1 MARRKKIVQK
11 LARVLDPELPSTNA
25 QSVEDERTKLEVEVS
40 ETMSEKPLPLEPEI
54 LVDTAEKSRS
64 ASWAA
69 EVEGQSFQESAKEN
83 WSKFKESLPNFG
95 YTKLHFQDPI
105 HRDGKL
111 VAQLDVEEI
120 KVEAS
125 FWKSPLICM
134 VIGRGA
140 HLTRK
145 TRKPAKPVRPEPG
158 EPAFFEKADKIGF
171 NPTRTRKNRV
181 GFGDMV
187 LESGM
192 IHFDKKPVI
201 LRPWSSDVESI
212 RSVKSVPV
220 WIRLPGLGLQY
231 WGVNC
236 LSALVSTIGTP
247 IMVDKVTKAR
257 TMIKFARILVDMEI
271 AENLP
276 MHIHYLNE
284 RGQIL
289 EQPIKYEWL
298 PTKCSSCKKLGHATN
313 VCKHAPSA
321 IKKNTESSN
330 QAIPVVKTASESATN
345 IQNNSSQNKQE
356 PLEVTKQDEVLT
368 VPSGSKWFTPRKVGM
383 KKSVDK
389 PQLDM
394 HRNTFSI
401 LQQAVLDVCRKNKVG
416 LGALIETK
424 LKGDRIRDLMNSSF
438 VGWKFYSSSMVEGRI
453 LLIWK
458 AHLMKIEIIQETTQ
472 LLHCRVTLI
481 GVNLAYCLSVVYGS
495 NQLETR
501 KLLWSDLA
509 NVQRPVTLW
518 IIMGDFNAV
527 FYVDDQLG
535 GRSISIK
542 EMEDARQWL
551 ALGEATEMKTL
562 APKFTWNNKQDGG
575 TRIFSKLDRVFT
587 NDSWIDSF
595 PLVVT
600 YAQWDVVS
608 DHCYLLIKQGDFC
621 SLGVKPFRF
630 FNMWAV
636 HDNFRE
642 VVLHNWSIP
651 FEGQGL
657 FRLIGKLTRLK
668 HVLKKFNWRTMG
680 DVSCNYEESKSKY
693 QLAQNALCYDP
704 LNADLQSKEKDA
716 QQIYFRHEKI
726 YSSYLRQKSKIT
738 WLRLGDENSSFFHA
752 SLKKRQLS
760 NCIISYID
768 ANGCFVDN
776 YAKVVDHYVHHFKNH
791 LGNASKA
798 MGQIDPDC
806 IMKFAQPCSV
816 SIQSKVLARMVMER
830 DSSKFYGK
838 I

>member
-1 MARRKKIVQK
+1 MCTNTYHA
-11 LARVLDPELPSTNA
+11 PSSNA
-25 QSVEDERTKLEVEVS
+25 QSVGDERAES
-40 ETMSEKPLPLEPEI
+40 E
-54 LVDTAEKSRS
+54 
-64 ASWAA
+64 
-69 EVEGQSFQESAKEN
+69 
-83 WSKFKESLPNFG
+83 
-95 YTKLHFQDPI
+95 DPI

-125 FWKSPLICM
+125 FWKSALICM
-134 VIGRGA
+134 VIGENPPLA
-140 HLTRK
+140 I
-145 TRKPAKPVRPEPG
+145 
-158 EPAFFEKADKIGF
+158 FEGF
-171 NPTRTRKNRV
+171 IRRIWGNLGIDRV
-181 GFGDMV
+181 ARMNSGFTMVQFRDEETKDMV
-187 LESGM
+187 LESGV

-201 LRPWSSDVESI
+201 LRPWSSDVVSI

-220 WIRLPGLGLQY
+220 WIRLLGLGLQY

-271 AENLP
+271 AKNLP

-289 EQPIKYEWL
+289 EQPIEYEWL
-298 PTKCSSCKKLGHATN
+298 PTKCSNCKKLGHATA
-313 VCKHAPSA
+313 VCKHAPFA

-345 IQNNSSQNKQE
+345 IQNNSSQNNQE

-368 VPSGSKWFTPRKVGM
+368 VPNGSKWVAPRKAEM
-383 KKSVDK
+383 KKFVDK
-389 PQLDM
+389 PQPDM

-401 LQQAVLDVCRKNKVG
+401 LQANQQQAADIPLTIDLNGQQQHIDLEKNKVG

-438 VGWKFYSSSMVEGRI
+438 AGWKFYSSSMVEGCI

-501 KLLWSDLA
+501 KNLWLDLA
-509 NVQRPVTLW
+509 NVQRSVTPW

-527 FYVDDQLG
+527 FYADDWLG
-535 GRSISIK
+535 GRSISVK

-562 APKFTWNNKQDGG
+562 GPKYTWTNKQDGG
-575 TRIFSKLDRVFT
+575 SRFFSKLDRVFT

-595 PLVVT
+595 PLAVT

-608 DHCYLLIKQGDFC
+608 DHCYLLIKQGDFR

-636 HDNFRE
+636 HDKFRE

-657 FRLIGKLTRLK
+657 FSLIGKLTRLN

-680 DVSCNYEESKSKY
+680 DVACNYEESKTKY

-704 LNADLQSKEKDA
+704 LNADL
-716 QQIYFRHEKI
+716 
-726 YSSYLRQKSKIT
+726 
-738 WLRLGDENSSFFHA
+738 
-752 SLKKRQLS
+752 
-760 NCIISYID
+760 
-768 ANGCFVDN
+768 
-776 YAKVVDHYVHHFKNH
+776 
-791 LGNASKA
+791 
-798 MGQIDPDC
+798 
-806 IMKFAQPCSV
+806 
-816 SIQSKVLARMVMER
+816 
-830 DSSKFYGK
+830 
-838 I
+838 